1 MRRAAGDGTA
11 RPQLRPAGSRR
22 PHYVGDHLVR
32 GAFSPP
38 QGDLDANASGQ
49 LNVVTVEIEKTSAA
63 IDKVELQLSETEKSL
78 SKLDAEL
85 AQAEDFPA
93 VLPLTA
99 AQLARKREE
108 KKQLLATLEHLRN
121 KEKQLRDE
129 KKQLLDLLPRGSPA
143 GA

>member
-1 MRRAAGDGTA
+1 MRRAALACTA

-78 SKLDAEL
+78 SKL
-85 AQAEDFPA
+85 
-93 VLPLTA
+93 
-99 AQLARKREE
+99 RKREE
-108 KKQLLATLEHLRN
+108 RKQLLATLEYLRDEKKQLRD

-129 KKQLLDLLPRGSPA
+129 KNKLLDLLPPGSPA

>member
-1 MRRAAGDGTA
+1 M
-11 RPQLRPAGSRR
+11 
-22 PHYVGDHLVR
+22 GDHLIR
-32 GAFSPP
+32 GAVFPP

-63 IDKVELQLSETEKSL
+63 IDKVELQLSETQKSL

-108 KKQLLATLEHLRN
+108 KKQLLATLE
-121 KEKQLRDE
+121 
-129 KKQLLDLLPRGSPA
+129 P
-143 GA
+143 